1 MTLAFLKGLD
11 LSRMSRRE
19 RLLAVGGGL
28 IVSLLVMDRL
38 VLGPWWRHMHHV
50 REDIQRLERSIT
62 KYQELMVRQ
71 PHLAAEAEGYRQYL
85 PDETAAEPD
94 LASIL
99 RDIEALGNQSGL
111 VLGEVKPVPGEDNG
125 AYQTYAVEVQ
135 YRGSMEQWVQF
146 LYLIESSKALLDI
159 ERATVAVKEEQDIK
173 TLEGSVR
180 LTGRIIHRTPS
191 A

>member
-1 MTLAFLKGLD
+1 MTLAFLKGFD
-11 LSRMSRRE
+11 PSRMSRHE

-71 PHLAAEAEGYRQYL
+71 PHLAAEAEGYRHYL
-85 PDETAAEPD
+85 PGETAAEPD

-159 ERATVAVKEEQDIK
+159 ERATVSVKEEQDIK

>member
-1 MTLAFLKGLD
+1 MTLAFLKGFD

-19 RLLAVGGGL
+19 RLLTVGGGL
-28 IVSLLVMDRL
+28 IVSILVMDRL

-50 REDIQRLERSIT
+50 REEIQRLERSIT

-71 PHLAAEAEGYRQYL
+71 PHLVAEAEGYRQYL
-85 PDETAAEPD
+85 PDETGAEPD

-99 RDIEALGNQSGL
+99 REIETLGTQSGL

-125 AYQTYAVEVQ
+125 AYQTYAIEVQ

-146 LYLIESSKALLDI
+146 LYLVESSKALLDI

-173 TLEGSVR
+173 VLEGSVR
-180 LTGRIIHRTPS
+180 LTGRIIHRVPL